1 MATQFTSDTQT
12 RKARAAL
19 LCGFALMAAAP
30 ASASS
35 VLELLA
41 GHQIPPAGLPEP
53 VALVLF
59 GCGLAATAWGVR
71 RQPVRR

>member
-1 MATQFTSDTQT
+1 MATYSSQTQT

-30 ASASS
+30 ASAS
-35 VLELLA
+35 VLGLLA
-41 GHQIPPAGLPEP
+41 GRQIPPAGLPEP